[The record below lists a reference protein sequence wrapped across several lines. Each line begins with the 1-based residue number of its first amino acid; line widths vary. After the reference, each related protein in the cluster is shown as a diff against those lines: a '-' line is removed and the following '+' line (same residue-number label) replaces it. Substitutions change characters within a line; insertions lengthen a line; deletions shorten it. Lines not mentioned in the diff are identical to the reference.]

1 MRDVDINYLRHRPSL
16 RLWHIT
22 TRTQTIMENGVRVFS
37 WPHHVRVTQTYSA
50 ITFATMR
57 MGNCIR
63 RSLASDESYHPYRD
77 TRRRYVYMY
86 IQKSV
91 VNVFV
96 YVFMCATA
104 YNSEL
109 AIIYGSLSSQRTA
122 QLSSKPNE
130 TIIEMKPLGSIT
142 LWAFGASSIYVYR
155 LDMKRS
161 FWVDISSQETHREM
175 FCV

>member
-77 TRRRYVYMY
+77 T
-86 IQKSV
+86 
-91 VNVFV
+91 
-96 YVFMCATA
+96 
-104 YNSEL
+104 EE
-109 AIIYGSLSSQRTA
+109 
-122 QLSSKPNE
+122 SSKCLCVCICVPPH
-130 TIIEMKPLGSIT
+130 TIVNWL
-142 LWAFGASSIYVYR
+142 
-155 LDMKRS
+155 
-161 FWVDISSQETHREM
+161 
-175 FCV
+175 